1 MRRILLCFLFVV
13 AALSAWAQT
22 RIVRGYV
29 TDESGVPMGGVTVKA
44 QTGEQFTTAADGKF
58 KFPVSFHCRSL
69 TFSLEK
75 YYTATVEI
83 DGSYMMVSMKYDNTA
98 ELAAQRAEEA
108 RRAAA
113 EEAVAAALL
122 AREKAIRDS
131 LRIEAEKQKARLEEE
146 KRQKEAAEKARLA
159 AEKAAAAALLAR
171 EKAVRDSLRIEEQKQ
186 KARMEEE
193 KRQKEAA
200 EKAVAAA
207 LLAREK
213 AVRDSLRIEEQ
224 KQKARMEEE
233 RRKKEAE
240 EKARLAAEKA
250 AAAALL
256 AREKA
261 VRDSLRI
268 EEQKQKARLE
278 AEEKARLAAEEKAKK
293 EAEAKA
299 RAEKK
304 RLAAEE
310 NSRKDKAYDEQF
322 VNHGL
327 EHSVDISYAYSLSRG
342 YVRYV
347 YSGYRDVGSTHPVE
361 VDYTLS
367 YRFSRLISVGGG
379 VGLLY
384 HLKSVSILNDDYIPA
399 YEKFREKQLDIPVFA
414 RLKLNFLRTKVRPLV
429 NVQAGCYCLSGVFY
443 GEAGVGVEYRMGKQL
458 ALQLSASLRT
468 VPWPRFNEQKGA
480 SYVISLAPGVKL
492 GVSF

>member
-22 RIVRGYV
+22 RNVRGYV
-29 TDESGVPMGGVTVKA
+29 TDESGGPLGGVTIKA

-58 KFPVSFHCRSL
+58 QFPVTFHCRSL
-69 TFSLEK
+69 TFSLRN
-75 YYTATVEI
+75 YLPVTIEI
-83 DGSYMMVSMKYDNTA
+83 DGSYLMVSMKYDNTA
-98 ELAAQRAEEA
+98 ALAAQRAEEA
-108 RRAAA
+108 RRAA
-113 EEAVAAALL
+113 
-122 AREKAIRDS
+122 
-131 LRIEAEKQKARLEEE
+131 EEE
-146 KRQKEAAEKARLA
+146 ARLA

-171 EKAVRDSLRIEEQKQ
+171 EKAVRDSLHMEAQKQ

-193 KRQKEAA
+193 KR
-200 EKAVAAA
+200 
-207 LLAREK
+207 
-213 AVRDSLRIEEQ
+213 
-224 KQKARMEEE
+224 
-233 RRKKEAE
+233 KK
-240 EKARLAAEKA
+240 
-250 AAAALL
+250 
-256 AREKA
+256 
-261 VRDSLRI
+261 
-268 EEQKQKARLE
+268 E

-304 RLAAEE
+304 RLVAEE

-361 VDYTLS
+361 VDYSLS

-384 HLKSVSILNDDYIPA
+384 HLKSVSIQNDDYIPA

-414 RLKLNFLRTKVRPLV
+414 RLKLNFLRTKVRPMV

-443 GEAGVGVEYRMGKQL
+443 GEAGVGVEYRMGKKL

-480 SYVISLAPGVKL
+480 SYVMSLAPGVKL

>member
-29 TDESGVPMGGVTVKA
+29 TDEIGAPMGGVTIKA

-58 KFPVSFHCRSL
+58 QFAVSFHCRSL
-69 TFSLEK
+69 TFSKEK
-75 YYTATVEI
+75 YYAATVEI
-83 DGSYMMVSMKYDNTA
+83 DGSYMMVPLKYDNTA

-108 RRAAA
+108 RRAAE
-113 EEAVAAALL
+113 EEARL
-122 AREKAIRDS
+122 AREKAVRDS
-131 LRIEAEKQKARLEEE
+131 LRIEAKKQKERLEEE
-146 KRQKEAAEKARLA
+146 RRQKEAEEAAQEEARLA
-159 AEKAAAAALLAR
+159 EEAAAAAALLAR
-171 EKAVRDSLRIEEQKQ
+171 EKAVRDSIRLEERKQ

-200 EKAVAAA
+200 EKARLAAE
-207 LLAREK
+207 EK
-213 AVRDSLRIEEQ
+213 A
-224 KQKARMEEE
+224 
-233 RRKKEAE
+233 KKEAE
-240 EKARLAAEKA
+240 AK
-250 AAAALL
+250 
-256 AREKA
+256 
-261 VRDSLRI
+261 
-268 EEQKQKARLE
+268 
-278 AEEKARLAAEEKAKK
+278 EKARLAAEEKAKK

-304 RLAAEE
+304 RLVVEE

-384 HLKSVSILNDDYIPA
+384 HLKSVSIQNDDYIPA
-399 YEKFREKQLDIPVFA
+399 YKKFREKQLDVPVFA
-414 RLKLNFLRTKVRPLV
+414 RLKLNFLRTNIRPLV

-458 ALQLSASLRT
+458 ALQLSASART

-480 SYVISLAPGVKL
+480 SYVMSLAPGVKL